1 MVEEAWK
8 PEMVFW
14 MQFDLWQL
22 LWESVSLM
30 CSISLE
36 TLMHSFFFY
45 CNKLQSLDILHFSSS
60 VLPGIDHVQIVQ
72 CYAFSKPGS
81 SQASIFCKA
90 VQHLMPADF
99 SQQVQWKYFSSSQP
113 IKLGTKHNLHFSPF
127 CAIGTYAD
135 FLPGQPFS
143 RQSTTWFKE
152 TEKWSALMRN
162 QPVAKGGI
170 CCIEDSKQAPHRQ
183 YFAKPLPILCKFSAN
198 SNKIYKSLSNTHC
211 NGPISIRCAL

>member
-1 MVEEAWK
+1 MTLMVEDCWK

-90 VQHLMPADF
+90 VQHHSDASRFLTASAVKIF
-99 SQQVQWKYFSSSQP
+99 F
-113 IKLGTKHNLHFSPF
+113 LHSTNKAGDKTQFALF
-127 CAIGTYAD
+127 TVLRIGTYAD

-143 RQSTTWFKE
+143 RQSTTRFKE
-152 TEKWSALMRN
+152 REKRSALMRN

-183 YFAKPLPILCKFSAN
+183 YFAKPLPILCKF
-198 SNKIYKSLSNTHC
+198 KQDL
-211 NGPISIRCAL
+211 

>member
-1 MVEEAWK
+1 
-8 PEMVFW
+8 MVFW

-90 VQHLMPADF
+90 VQHHSDASRFLTASAVKIF
-99 SQQVQWKYFSSSQP
+99 F
-113 IKLGTKHNLHFSPF
+113 LHPTNKAGDKTQFALF
-127 CAIGTYAD
+127 TILRDRNGTYAD
-135 FLPGQPFS
+135 FWPGQPFS
-143 RQSTTWFKE
+143 RQSTTRFKE
-152 TEKWSALMRN
+152 TEKRSALMRN

>member
-1 MVEEAWK
+1 MILMVEEAWK

-90 VQHLMPADF
+90 VQHHSDASRFLTASAVKIF
-99 SQQVQWKYFSSSQP
+99 F
-113 IKLGTKHNLHFSPF
+113 LH
-127 CAIGTYAD
+127 
-135 FLPGQPFS
+135 
-143 RQSTTWFKE
+143 STNKAEDKTQF
-152 TEKWSALMRN
+152 ALFTNRK
-162 QPVAKGGI
+162 V
-170 CCIEDSKQAPHRQ
+170 C
-183 YFAKPLPILCKFSAN
+183 
-198 SNKIYKSLSNTHC
+198 
-211 NGPISIRCAL
+211 

>member
-1 MVEEAWK
+1 MILMVEEAWK

-90 VQHLMPADF
+90 VQHHSDASRFLTASAVKIF
-99 SQQVQWKYFSSSQP
+99 F
-113 IKLGTKHNLHFSPF
+113 LH
-127 CAIGTYAD
+127 
-135 FLPGQPFS
+135 
-143 RQSTTWFKE
+143 STNKARDKTQF
-152 TEKWSALMRN
+152 ALFTILRDRN
-162 QPVAKGGI
+162 V
-170 CCIEDSKQAPHRQ
+170 
-183 YFAKPLPILCKFSAN
+183 F
-198 SNKIYKSLSNTHC
+198 
-211 NGPISIRCAL
+211 